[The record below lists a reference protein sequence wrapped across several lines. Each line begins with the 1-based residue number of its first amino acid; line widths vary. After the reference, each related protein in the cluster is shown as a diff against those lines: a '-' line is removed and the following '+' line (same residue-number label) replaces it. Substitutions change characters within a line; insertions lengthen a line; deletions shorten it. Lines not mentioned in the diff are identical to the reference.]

1 MKTFAK
7 VLLVFGL
14 VMIALSLMLRAANQ
28 PGSPEE
34 TVSTLNIYLGALM
47 VLLASGYLV
56 YGKKKNS
63 SCEGQPPAI
72 KAKGGEDSENTQS
85 PHQVC

>member
-7 VLLVFGL
+7 VLLVFGF
-14 VMIALSLMLRAANQ
+14 VMISLSLMLRVANQ

-47 VLLASGYLV
+47 VLLTSGYLV
-56 YGKKKNS
+56 YWKKKNR
-63 SCEGQPPAI
+63 SCECQPSAM
-72 KAKGGEDSENTQS
+72 KAKGGIDSENS
-85 PHQVC
+85 